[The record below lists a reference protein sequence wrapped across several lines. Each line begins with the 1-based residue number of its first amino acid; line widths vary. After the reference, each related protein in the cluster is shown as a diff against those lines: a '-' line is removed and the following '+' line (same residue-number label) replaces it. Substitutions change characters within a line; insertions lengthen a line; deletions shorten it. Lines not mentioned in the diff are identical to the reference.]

1 MKALM
6 TTDGSAE
13 TLMALRTASRLL
25 RKKDCEATVLC
36 VAPEFYPPKG
46 ETTGKRH
53 KVLQE
58 EYRRRVQQETKQ
70 IAKKTQAALREEGI
84 ESEAITEF
92 GSPAEV
98 IIRLSDGYD
107 VVVVGA
113 TGRREHSSY
122 GLGPVASRVVQQA
135 SGTILAVRGEFSAN
149 RLRILVGVD
158 GSRAS
163 QRAIESLIANFNLDE
178 AEITLM
184 HVKETPW
191 IHVGL
196 QREWFAYP
204 EDAGNADVARNW
216 NQDLHVE
223 ANELIEEARD
233 QFANLPIT
241 VVTNVG
247 EGNPGTEMLGEAD
260 SVDYDL
266 IIVGATGVSDVKH
279 NLLGSVS
286 TKIAWYAPCSVAV
299 VRKS

>member
-1 MKALM
+1 MKVLM
-6 TTDGSAE
+6 TTDGTAE
-13 TLMALRTASRLL
+13 TLAALRTASRLL
-25 RKKDCEATVLC
+25 NKKDRQATVLC
-36 VAPEFYPPKG
+36 VAPEFHPPKG
-46 ETTGKRH
+46 KASSKQLRD
-53 KVLQE
+53 
-58 EYRRRVQQETKQ
+58 EYRRRVQQEIRQ
-70 IAKKTQAALREEGI
+70 IVKTAQAALREEGV
-84 ESEAITEF
+84 EAETITEF

-98 IIRLSDGYD
+98 IARLSDGYD
-107 VVVVGA
+107 VTVIGA

-122 GLGPVASRVVQQA
+122 GLGPVASRIVQHA
-135 SGTILAVRGEFSAN
+135 YGTILAIRGEFSAN
-149 RLRILVGVD
+149 RLRVLVGVD

-191 IHVGL
+191 IQVGL

-204 EDAGNADVARNW
+204 EDAGNADAARNW

-233 QFANLPIT
+233 QFAALPIT
-241 VVTNVG
+241 VVTNIA

-260 SVDYDL
+260 LVEYDL
-266 IIVGATGVSDVKH
+266 IVVGATGQSDVKH

>member
-1 MKALM
+1 MKVLM

-13 TLMALRTASRLL
+13 TLSALRNATRLL
-25 RKKDCEATVLC
+25 RKKECEVAVLC
-36 VAPEFYPPKG
+36 VAPEFHPPKG
-46 ETTGKRH
+46 KANGKKH
-53 KVLQE
+53 EQLKA
-58 EYRRRVQQETKQ
+58 EYRQRMQQETRQ
-70 IAKKTQAALREEGI
+70 IARAAQAVLLEEGI

-98 IIRLSDGYD
+98 IRRLSDSYD
-107 VVVVGA
+107 VVVIGA

-122 GLGPVASRVVQQA
+122 GLGPVASLVVQQA
-135 SGTILAVRGEFSAN
+135 SGTILAVRGQAPGN
-149 RLRILVGVD
+149 RLRILAGVD

-163 QRAIESLIANFNLDE
+163 LRAIESLIANFNLDE

-204 EDAGNADVARNW
+204 EDAGNTDMARNW
-216 NQDLHVE
+216 NQDLHAE
-223 ANELIEEARD
+223 ANELIEEVRD
-233 QFANLPIT
+233 QFASLPVT
-241 VVTNVG
+241 VVTNIT

-260 SVDYDL
+260 SADYDL

-279 NLLGSVS
+279 NMLGSVS
-286 TKIAWYAPCSVAV
+286 TKTAWYAPCSVAV
-299 VRKS
+299 VRKN